1 MGKPESIKLA
11 SYWLALCLVTTV
23 VPSWTEAA
31 FAKHSKS
38 NASSVTSQSSM
49 CILPIIKG
57 ADGQQYIVTRAGYQ
71 VNIPGLG
78 VAKDAKEIE
87 VYADGKKHFWYV
99 DRNGRSVKMS
109 DQQVE
114 WGLSQVNVQA
124 QAAQR
129 QAMQAPLAGQASM
142 EQPGTMLQ
150 PNSMAMP
157 YAVPNQPTTVVVQPT
172 TVIQSEP
179 QGHVSASGNSALV
192 NGLVTAGS
200 AAAGAAAGAA
210 LTNSIYKNNYYG
222 VPYGTPIYHGGNKYY
237 YNGSNGHRVY
247 VAPNAHYTN
256 QWQHE
261 QEYREDRRDYHKDKY
276 NNLNKNQQQMIKNQA
291 VLKRNERVA
300 GGHSA
305 HFSSAAR
312 TSGRSVS
319 RSRRR

>member
-1 MGKPESIKLA
+1 MKIANSRI
-11 SYWLALCLVTTV
+11 ALCLIAAV
-23 VPSWTEAA
+23 VSSLAQAA
-31 FAKHSKS
+31 LARKHSTS
-38 NASSVTSQSSM
+38 TPPATSQSSM

-78 VAKDAKEIE
+78 VSKDAKEIE
-87 VYADGKKHFWYV
+87 LYADGKKHFWYV

-114 WGLSQVNVQA
+114 WGLSQVNFQA
-124 QAAQR
+124 QAAQK
-129 QAMQAPLAGQASM
+129 QAMQAPLAGQASI
-142 EQPGTMLQ
+142 EHTGTMLQ
-150 PNSMAMP
+150 SNAGQEP
-157 YAVPNQPTTVVVQPT
+157 YAVPNAATTVVVQPT
-172 TVIQSEP
+172 TVIQSQP
-179 QGHVSASGNSALV
+179 QGQVSPSANSGLV

-210 LTNSIYKNNYYG
+210 LSNSMYRNNYYG

-237 YNGSNGHRVY
+237 YNGGNGHRVY

-261 QEYREDRRDYHKDKY
+261 QQYREDRRDYHKDKY

-291 VLKRNERVA
+291 YLKGHEHRASVA
-300 GGHSA
+300 AGHSA
-305 HFSSAAR
+305 HFGGATR
-312 TSGRSVS
+312 TSTRTVQRSVG
-319 RSRRR
+319 RRR